1 MTAIGAGLDTQETYR
16 RLAQEQPDR
25 QWELHHGRVR
35 EKPGMGAEYN
45 DLMFQLGFRLQLRL
59 DPAAFRVRVNAG
71 RLRRL
76 AGTSY
81 IPDVAVLPADLE
93 RAERRGPGHL
103 ETYDA
108 PIPLVVEVWSPST
121 GDYDVTEKL
130 TEYQARGDR
139 EIWLLHPYER
149 TLTAWVRQP
158 DGTYEQTLHQ
168 GGSVHPAFLP
178 DVAIDLDA
186 LFASIA

>member
-1 MTAIGAGLDTQETYR
+1 MTATNTDLVTEETYR
-16 RLAQEQPDR
+16 RLAREQPDR
-25 QWELHHGRVR
+25 QWELHRGRMR
-35 EKPGMGAEYN
+35 EKPAMSAEHN

-59 DPAAFRVRVNAG
+59 DPTAFRVRVNAG
-71 RLRRL
+71 RLRRP

-81 IPDVAVLPADLE
+81 IPDVAVLPAELE
-93 RAERRGPGHL
+93 RAERRGAGHL

-108 PIPLVVEVWSPST
+108 PLPLVVEVWSPST

-130 TEYQARGDR
+130 AEYQARGDR

-158 DGTYEQTLHQ
+158 GGAYQQTTHR
-168 GGSVHPAFLP
+168 GGVVQPAFLP

-186 LFASIA
+186 LFASIV

>member
-1 MTAIGAGLDTQETYR
+1 MVLSERMNEEAYR
-16 RLAQEQPDR
+16 RLAREQPDR
-25 QWELHHGRVR
+25 QWELHHGRAR
-35 EKPGMGAEYN
+35 EKPGMSAEHN
-45 DLMFQLGFRLQLRL
+45 DLMFQLGYRLQLRL

-71 RLRRL
+71 RLRRP
-76 AGTSY
+76 ATTSY
-81 IPDVAVLPADLE
+81 IPDVAVLPADVE

-108 PIPLVVEVWSPST
+108 PLPLVVEVWSPST

-130 TEYQARGDR
+130 AEYQARGDG

-149 TLTAWVRQP
+149 TLTAWRRQP
-158 DGTYEQTLHQ
+158 DGTYQDAIFR
-168 GGSVHPAFLP
+168 GGLVRPVFLP

-186 LFASIA
+186 LFAATA